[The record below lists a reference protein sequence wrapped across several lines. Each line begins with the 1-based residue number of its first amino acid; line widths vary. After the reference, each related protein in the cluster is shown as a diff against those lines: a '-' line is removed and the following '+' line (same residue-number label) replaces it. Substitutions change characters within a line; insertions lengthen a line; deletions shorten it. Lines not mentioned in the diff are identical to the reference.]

1 MKLTEEQ
8 KAVLEGERGKL
19 LSRYLEWSILWGEA
33 LGATRLV
40 PVTNVH
46 CILRTPCLK
55 GISERTLDTYL
66 DEFRELCSHQ
76 VECITLTHANCTDL
90 AALREKGLTE
100 KELNFQQE
108 LHAMAARAG
117 VRTTWSCAPYQVGAV
132 PKFGE
137 ICAWTESS
145 AVVYSNSMMGAR
157 TNRNGME
164 SSLAAAFLGWVP
176 EFGALLDQ
184 YRKAAV
190 RVELQVDMKS
200 VSDWGALGYYVGEKA
215 GSRIPVFEGIG
226 EIAPAEAKQLSASLP
241 YAGRG
246 TTMFHIAGLT
256 PEAATVEDA
265 LDPHQPVESLTFDR
279 DDLRTTYGKMN
290 RMEKGEP
297 IDTVALGC
305 PFSSLDELRGISRVL
320 ARQHV
325 APGVKLIVCTSRHTL
340 VDARR
345 LGYAGVIEE
354 AGGHILSDICPGALG
369 HARPR
374 NYVSNSFKQ
383 AFYGRST
390 LASRTGVLPLEGCV
404 AAAVSGRWAG

>member
-1 MKLTEEQ
+1 
-8 KAVLEGERGKL
+8 
-19 LSRYLEWSILWGEA
+19 
-33 LGATRLV
+33 
-40 PVTNVH
+40 
-46 CILRTPCLK
+46 
-55 GISERTLDTYL
+55 
-66 DEFRELCSHQ
+66 
-76 VECITLTHANCTDL
+76 
-90 AALREKGLTE
+90 
-100 KELNFQQE
+100 
-108 LHAMAARAG
+108 MAAGAG
-117 VRTTWSCAPYQVGAV
+117 VKTTWSCAPYQVGAV
-132 PKFGE
+132 PEFGE

-176 EFGALLDQ
+176 EFGALLD
-184 YRKAAV
+184 RNRRASV
-190 RVELQVDMKS
+190 RFEIKVEMKS

-215 GSRIPVFEGIG
+215 GSRIPVLEGIE

-256 PEAATVEDA
+256 PEAPTAEEA
-265 LDPHQPVESLTFDR
+265 LDPDQAIESLTFGR
-279 DDLRTTYGKMN
+279 DDLRTTYRKMN

-305 PFSSLDELRGISRVL
+305 PFSSLDELGEISRVL
-320 ARQHV
+320 AHQHV

-383 AFYGRST
+383 AFYGRSA